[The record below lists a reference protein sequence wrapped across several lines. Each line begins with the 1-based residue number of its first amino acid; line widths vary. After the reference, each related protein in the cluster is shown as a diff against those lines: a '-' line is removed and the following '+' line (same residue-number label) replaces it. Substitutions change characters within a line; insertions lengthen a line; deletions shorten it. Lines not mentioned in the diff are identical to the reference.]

1 MSYLVDT
8 NVLLRL
14 VQKNHPMRLDARR
27 ALAALRKQGE
37 ELCIIPQNLIEFY
50 AVATRDLVDNGL
62 GLTVNE
68 AAREIGKLKRIFKL
82 RPDSQAIFI
91 EWEQL
96 VAQYQVIGKKAHD
109 TRLVAAMK
117 THGISHILTF
127 NVKDFKRFNDI
138 TPASPQT
145 IT

>member
-14 VQKNHPMRLDARR
+14 AQKNHPMRPDARR
-27 ALAALRKQGE
+27 ALVTLRRQGE
-37 ELCIIPQNLIEFY
+37 ELCIIPQNIIEFWS
-50 AVATRDLVDNGL
+50 AVTRPLVDNGL
-62 GLTVNE
+62 GLSVDE
-68 AAREIGKLKRIFKL
+68 AAREIRKLKRIFKL
-82 RPDSQAIFI
+82 QPDSQAIFT

-96 VAQYQVIGKKAHD
+96 ASQYQVTGKQVHD

-117 THGISHILTF
+117 IHGLSHILTF
-127 NVKDFKRFNDI
+127 NVKDFKRFTDI
-138 TPASPQT
+138 NPVAPQT

>member
-14 VQKNHPMRLDARR
+14 VQKNHPMRPDARR
-27 ALAALRKQGE
+27 TLITLRKQGE
-37 ELCIIPQNLIEFY
+37 ELCIIPQNVIEFY
-50 AVATRDLVDNGL
+50 AVATRLLADNGL
-62 GLTVNE
+62 GLTVSE
-68 AAREIGKLKRIFKL
+68 AAREIRKLKRIFNL
-82 RPDSQAIFI
+82 LPDSPIIFT

-96 VAQYQVIGKKAHD
+96 VAQYQVMGKQAHD

-127 NVKDFKRFNDI
+127 NTKDFKRFNAI
-138 TPASPQT
+138 TVVSP
-145 IT
+145 